1 MDFISIFLIGVGLS
15 MDAAAVSLAK
25 GMSLQS
31 KHLKE
36 YALKLALFF
45 GVFQALMPFIGFY
58 AGSHFASYIQSID
71 HWIAFILLGLI
82 GFNMIKESNEE
93 KEREKEISRISY
105 KNIILLAIATS
116 IDALAVG
123 VSFAFL
129 NVNICYAIT
138 IIGVTTFILSLISVF
153 MGKQLG
159 AIFQKY
165 AERLGGGILIIL
177 GIKILIEHLFF

>member
-1 MDFISIFLIGVGLS
+1 MDFLSIFLIGVGLS

-25 GMSLQS
+25 GMSLKE

-36 YALKLALFF
+36 YAIKLAFFF
-45 GVFQALMPFIGFY
+45 GLFQGLMPLIGFY
-58 AGSHFASYIQSID
+58 AGSHFANYIQSVD
-71 HWIAFILLGLI
+71 HWIAFILLALI
-82 GFNMIKESNEE
+82 GFNMIKEANEN
-93 KEREKEISRISY
+93 KEVECEITSISL

-129 NVNICYAIT
+129 NVNIYYAIS
-138 IIGVTTFILSLISVF
+138 IIALTTFLLSFLCVF
-153 MGKQLG
+153 TGKKLG
-159 AIFQKY
+159 VIFQKY
-165 AERLGGGILIIL
+165 AERLGGIILIIL